1 VGWWDRVR
9 TANAGARVTRDDQRA
24 AMAALDEVT
33 ALTAERDRLKRDGL
47 HGTATIV
54 AIEHG
59 VATSSIG
66 TWHELTL
73 DVHLPGRDTY
83 RAARRVA
90 VELSTAPHIA
100 AGATVP
106 VLVDPHDRSAVLIVG
121 NP

>member
-1 VGWWDRVR
+1 LGWWDRVR
-9 TANAGARVTRDDQRA
+9 NANAGARVTRDDQRA
-24 AMAALDEVT
+24 AEAALDELT
-33 ALTAERDRLKRDGL
+33 ALTAERDRLSRDGL
-47 HGTATIV
+47 RGTATIV
-54 AIEHG
+54 AIDPC

-90 VELSTAPHIA
+90 VALSTAPHIA
-100 AGATVP
+100 VGGTVP
-106 VLVDPHDRSAVLIVG
+106 VLVDPHDGATVLVVA